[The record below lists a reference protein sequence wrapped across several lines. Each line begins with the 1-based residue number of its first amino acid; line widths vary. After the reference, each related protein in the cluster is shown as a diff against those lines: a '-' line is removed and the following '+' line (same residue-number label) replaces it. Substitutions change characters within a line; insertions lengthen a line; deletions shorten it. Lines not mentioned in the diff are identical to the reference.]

1 MTKPEIPAVAV
12 DPSVRN
18 ARLFDD
24 LADSYDAVGVEFFA
38 PIARGLVDALAP
50 APGER
55 VADLGCGKGAFLLP
69 AARAVGVRGRAVG
82 VDVSPAMVA
91 ATVEAAASEGLAQ
104 VEVFVG
110 DALSPDL
117 QPAAFDVLGASL
129 VLFFLPDPRAAL
141 AAWWSA
147 LAAGGRLGLSTFGEQ
162 DAAWRAVDDVFTPY
176 LPPAMLD
183 ARTSGTRGPFASDT
197 GMEQLVT
204 DAGFTEVRTLV
215 TDLAVHFAD
224 VDHWQAFSMSTG
236 QRAMWRAVPE
246 AQRPAVRAEA
256 ERRLAASAHRA
267 GGFVMH
273 QQIRYTLGVRPER
286 TT

>member
-1 MTKPEIPAVAV
+1 MTEPELPTPVV
-12 DPSVRN
+12 DSRVRN

-91 ATVEAAASEGLAQ
+91 ATGHTAASEGLAH

-110 DALSPDL
+110 DAQSPGL
-117 QPAAFDVLGASL
+117 PSGAFDVVGASL

-141 AAWWSA
+141 TAWGSA
-147 LAAGGRLGLSTFGEQ
+147 LVPGGRLGVSTFGAQ
-162 DAAWRAVDDVFTPY
+162 DEVWRAVDDGFTPF

-183 ARTSGTRGPFASDT
+183 ARTSGTRGPFASDI
-197 GMEQLVT
+197 GMEELLVG
-204 DAGFTEVRTLV
+204 AGFTEVATLV
-215 TDLAVHFAD
+215 TDLPVHFAD
-224 VDHWQAFSMSTG
+224 ADQWQAFSMSTG

-246 AQRPAVRAEA
+246 AERPAVRAEA
-256 ERRLAASAHRA
+256 ERRLAAAAHPS

-273 QQIRYTLGVRPER
+273 QQIRYTLGIRPSR
-286 TT
+286 SD